1 MFRTLTIA
9 TTAIGLSLLAGC
21 AGNGNQHAEAQ
32 HTGAHHDHSA
42 EMPDSPAPTGD
53 TVVMTVAGM
62 GCPLCAAN
70 ADKSL
75 MSIRGVTGV
84 DIDLGTGKITI
95 GVDRVAPPS
104 TERLRRAV
112 IDAGFTVQSVE
123 G

>member
-1 MFRTLTIA
+1 MFRILACTISLA
-9 TTAIGLSLLAGC
+9 LLAGC
-21 AGNGNQHAEAQ
+21 ATNGNGTQHADR
-32 HTGAHHDHSA
+32 HHDHTA
-42 EMPDSPAPTGD
+42 EMPDSPEPTGD
-53 TVVMTVAGM
+53 KVVMTVAGM

-112 IDAGFTVQSVE
+112 TDAGFTVQSVE

>member
-1 MFRTLTIA
+1 MFRILACTISLA
-9 TTAIGLSLLAGC
+9 LLAGC
-21 AGNGNQHAEAQ
+21 ATNGDGTQHADTQ
-32 HTGAHHDHSA
+32 HVSDRHHDHTA
-42 EMPDSPAPTGD
+42 EMPDSPEPTGD
-53 TVVMTVAGM
+53 KVVMTVAGM

-104 TERLRRAV
+104 TDRLRRAV
-112 IDAGFTVQSVE
+112 TDAGFTVQSVE